1 MENFVEKINFS
12 VIGNWHFDLL
22 FWPNM
27 SASIPAVGVCHS
39 SSCNRSNLLTFY
51 PFLPILLP
59 CQIFIL
65 HFARFVYFSCQISGT
80 FCCFVWIFLNF
91 VLAFHFYFSLYPL
104 FYFSCPIQNL
114 NTFPTSNSCQ
124 IKPSQTSLRGGMIL
138 FSFIRRQRPAHISKK
153 QKACILHFK
162 ATDSAQSGSKSKDLW
177 AWVL

>member
-39 SSCNRSNLLTFY
+39 SSCNRPNLLTFY
-51 PFLPILLP
+51 PSLSILLP

-114 NTFPTSNSCQ
+114 NTFPTVQQLPNQTKSN
-124 IKPSQTSLRGGMIL
+124 
-138 FSFIRRQRPAHISKK
+138 FSSWWHDIVFFYPETTTGS
-153 QKACILHFK
+153 HFK
-162 ATDSAQSGSKSKDLW
+162 EAESLYFTFQSHRFSSKW
-177 AWVL
+177 F